1 MLKRPS
7 SRRRSHSSEVSLN
20 LVPMLDALVTMI
32 AFLMYTMAFLAFTM
46 VESPLPLVSSAENQQ
61 QLPQRPLQLTLT
73 VKEKEVILWSP
84 FDLIPQVVIPNK
96 EDVGADSGP
105 DTLKIHEELLKI
117 KQKFPTENKI
127 ILVPKGSTS
136 YDVIIQMLDA
146 IKEFEKSDPPIVAKN
161 PKTGVDEQVQK
172 LFSDVIFGNLLGG
185 EE

>member
-7 SRRRSHSSEVSLN
+7 TRRRTHSEEVSLN

-73 VKEKEVILWSP
+73 VKEKEVVLWSP
-84 FDLIPQVVIPNK
+84 FDLISQVTIPHRAD
-96 EDVGADSGP
+96 EGAEGGP
-105 DTLKIHEELLKI
+105 DTIKIHEELLKI
-117 KQKFPTENKI
+117 KQRFPNENKI
-127 ILVPKGSTS
+127 IFVPKGSSS
-136 YDVIIQMLDA
+136 YDMIIQVLDVVR
-146 IKEFEKSDPPIVAKN
+146 EFEKSDPPIIYNN
-161 PKTGVDEQVQK
+161 PKTGVSEQVK
-172 LFSDVIFGNLLGG
+172 TLFGDVIFGNLLGG